1 MRAMGKHITD
11 KDRFATLQILF
22 SREEKQLPFSKQKL
36 DYLKPLSHRLS
47 QLSTSGQMV
56 GDHSLI
62 MLRQMIDE
70 LLIEIT
76 AQVNW
81 SVGETRTGR
90 SKKVL
95 SQFRLIPWNQVGD
108 NLPESQVKVA

>member
-11 KDRFATLQILF
+11 KDRFATLQTLF
-22 SREEKQLPFSKQKL
+22 SREGKPLPFSKEKL
-36 DYLKPLSHRLS
+36 DYLKPLSHRLN
-47 QLSTSGQMV
+47 QLSASGQMV

-70 LLIEIT
+70 LLIEIA

-81 SVGETRTGR
+81 SLGETRTGR
-90 SKKVL
+90 NKKVL
-95 SQFRLIPWNQVGD
+95 NQFRLIPWNQVED